1 MGIAERSW
9 RPALK
14 SLEFKPESDRLISV
28 APQLERLVAA
38 VGSNVTARLLGVD
51 PAQVSR
57 WVASGPI
64 SAEMARRI
72 LDVHDVLTRTLRLFA
87 RDVAARWL
95 FGSEPL
101 LGGARPIDVLALE
114 GSAPVIRALNG
125 IAQGA
130 YS

>member
-1 MGIAERSW
+1 MGIAERHW

-57 WVASGPI
+57 WVANGPI

-72 LDVHDVLTRTLRLFA
+72 LDLHDVLTRTLRLFA